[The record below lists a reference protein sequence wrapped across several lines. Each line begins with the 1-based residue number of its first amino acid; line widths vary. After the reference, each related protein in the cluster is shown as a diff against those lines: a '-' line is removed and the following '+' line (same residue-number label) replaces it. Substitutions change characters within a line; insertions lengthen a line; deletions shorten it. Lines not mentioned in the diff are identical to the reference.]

1 MNLKLL
7 KTFSSTNDPSV
18 TPEIE
23 PKVEPEV
30 ETDSTKKDEKFGIND
45 LSTNDLPNLG
55 DDLQTGQNQPVSQ
68 LSHEESPVESPVEP
82 LEPVKVGF
90 AQRLKFTKL

>member
-1 MNLKLL
+1 M
-7 KTFSSTNDPSV
+7 

-30 ETDSTKKDEKFGIND
+30 ETDSTKRDEKFGISD

-55 DDLQTGQNQPVSQ
+55 DDLQTNQNQPLSEQ
-68 LSHEESPVESPVEP
+68 LHEESPVESPVEP
-82 LEPVKVGF
+82 LEPVKVGVRT
-90 AQRLKFTKL
+90 QKKLQIGTIICA

>member
-1 MNLKLL
+1 MK
-7 KTFSSTNDPSV
+7 KTFSSTNEPPV

-30 ETDSTKKDEKFGIND
+30 ETDSTKRDEKFGISD

-55 DDLQTGQNQPVSQ
+55 DDLQTNQNQPLSEQ
-68 LSHEESPVESPVEP
+68 LHEESPVESPVEP
-82 LEPVKVGF
+82 LEPVKVGVRTQKKNF
-90 AQRLKFTKL
+90 ISVQ

>member
-7 KTFSSTNDPSV
+7 ETLSSTNDPSV

-30 ETDSTKKDEKFGIND
+30 ETDSTKRDEKFGISD

-55 DDLQTGQNQPVSQ
+55 DDLQTNQNQSVSEQ
-68 LSHEESPVESPVEP
+68 LEESPVESPVEP
-82 LEPVKVGF
+82 LEPVKVWF
-90 AQRLKFTKL
+90 ALEL